1 MRLRRR
7 GLRVLAAATG
17 LALAA
22 ALAPG
27 AGAAPPPGR
36 PAGPPVTVPPVQ
48 VPPAHTPPGKA
59 ATPRAAFDV
68 ATYNIYLGAD
78 LNPLFGAS
86 DFVDLV
92 GRAGQVYAAMEAT
105 DFPERAE
112 AIADLLV
119 EASPDVVGLQEVALW
134 ATAPGTIETPTAPFT
149 VTYDFLDTLLKELAE
164 RGLPYEEVATNRN
177 FTGTLPISLGGA
189 PPLFPTSTWA
199 SFTDRDVIIVRSGL
213 PERRLAVDE
222 SSVREENFDA
232 TLVIPTG
239 VPQAPF
245 FPVPRG
251 WSSVDVTVKGSTF
264 TFFNTHLEAFNDPTE
279 EFGFYR
285 NLQAQELAV
294 EVAASAHPPIVV
306 GDINSRPPCDGF
318 NTEAY
323 EILIDVGLVEVWPA
337 VYPRQPCAQASFT
350 SGQDAD
356 LLNAESTL
364 THRIDTIMFDPKAFT
379 ALQADVIGE
388 EQQDRT
394 TPTGLWP
401 SDHAGSTAKLRS
413 LGR

>member
-7 GLRVLAAATG
+7 GLRALAAVTG

-48 VPPAHTPPGKA
+48 APPGKA

-78 LNPLFGAS
+78 LNPLFGAA

-119 EASPDVVGLQEVALW
+119 EESPDVVGLQEVAIW
-134 ATAPGTIETPTAPFT
+134 ATAPGTIASPTAPFT
-149 VTYDFLDTLLKELAE
+149 VTYDFLDTLLDELAE

-239 VPQAPF
+239 VQEAPL

-264 TFFNTHLEAFNDPTE
+264 TFFNTHLEAFGGDAI
-279 EFGFYR
+279 R

-294 EVAASAHPPIVV
+294 EVEDSDHPAIVV
-306 GDINSRPPCDGF
+306 GDINSRPPCDPSNNVAY
-318 NTEAY
+318 NT
-323 EILIDVGLVEVWPA
+323 LIGAGLVEVWPE
-337 VYPRQPCAQASFT
+337 VYPDPPVGCDPASYT
-350 SGQDAD
+350 SGQAAD
-356 LLNAESTL
+356 LLNAESEL
-364 THRIDTIMFDPKAFT
+364 DHRIDTIMFVPEAFT

-388 EQQDRT
+388 EQEDRT
-394 TPTGLWP
+394 TPTDLWP
-401 SDHAGSTAKLRS
+401 SDHAGSTGKLRS

>member
-7 GLRVLAAATG
+7 GLSALAAVTG

-36 PAGPPVTVPPVQ
+36 TAGPPVSV
-48 VPPAHTPPGKA
+48 PGKA

-68 ATYNIYLGAD
+68 ATYNVYLGAD

-112 AIADLLV
+112 AIADLLAE
-119 EASPDVVGLQEVALW
+119 EAPDVVGLQEVARW
-134 ATAPGTIETPTAPFT
+134 ATAPGNIQTPTAPFT
-149 VTYDFLDTLLKELAE
+149 VTYDFLDILLKELAE
-164 RGLPYEEVATNRN
+164 RGVPYEEVATNEN
-177 FTGTLPISLGGA
+177 FNGTLPISLGGA
-189 PPLFPTSTWA
+189 PPLFPSSTWA
-199 SFTDRDVIIVRSGL
+199 SFTDRDVIVVRSGL
-213 PERRLAVDE
+213 PERRLSVDE
-222 SSVREENFDA
+222 SSVRERNFSPEA

-285 NLQAQELAV
+285 NLQAHELADEV
-294 EVAASAHPPIVV
+294 EDSAYPPIVV

-323 EILIDVGLVEVWPA
+323 EILIDAGLVEVWPE
-337 VYPRQPCAQASFT
+337 VHPSEPCARASFT
-350 SGQDAD
+350 SGQAAD
-356 LLNAESTL
+356 LLNTESL
-364 THRIDTIMFDPKAFT
+364 LDHRIDTIMFDPRAFT

-401 SDHAGSTAKLRS
+401 SDHAGSTGKLRS

>member
-1 MRLRRR
+1 MRPRRR
-7 GLRVLAAATG
+7 GLRALAAVTG

-36 PAGPPVTVPPVQ
+36 PGGPPVTVPPVQ
-48 VPPAHTPPGKA
+48 APPGKA
-59 ATPRAAFDV
+59 PAPRAAFDV

-112 AIADLLV
+112 AIADLMV
-119 EASPDVVGLQEVALW
+119 EESPDVVGLQEVALW
-134 ATAPGTIETPTAPFT
+134 ATAPGTIQTPTAPFT
-149 VTYDFLDTLLKELAE
+149 VTYDFLDTLLDELAE

-177 FTGTLPISLGGA
+177 FNGTLPISLGGA

-239 VPQAPF
+239 VPEAPI

-264 TFFNTHLEAFNDPTE
+264 TFFNTHLEAFGGDAI
-279 EFGFYR
+279 R
-285 NLQAQELAV
+285 NLQAEELAD
-294 EVAASAHPPIVV
+294 EVGASAHPPIVV
-306 GDINSRPPCDGF
+306 GDINSRPPCDGR
-318 NTEAY
+318 NTVAY
-323 EILIDVGLVEVWPA
+323 NTLIDAGLVEVWPE
-337 VYPRQPCAQASFT
+337 VNPRGPCAEASYT
-350 SGQDAD
+350 SGQAAD
-356 LLNAESTL
+356 LLNAESEL
-364 THRIDTIMFDPKAFT
+364 DHRIDTIMFDPTAFT

-401 SDHAGSTAKLRS
+401 SDHAGSTGKLRS

>member
-7 GLRVLAAATG
+7 GLRALAAVTG

-36 PAGPPVTVPPVQ
+36 PAGPPVTAPPVQ
-48 VPPAHTPPGKA
+48 APPAKA
-59 ATPRAAFDV
+59 GTPRAAFDV

-112 AIADLLV
+112 AIADLLAE
-119 EASPDVVGLQEVALW
+119 EAPDVVGLQEVALW
-134 ATAPGTIETPTAPFT
+134 ATAPGNIQTPTAPFT
-149 VTYDFLDTLLKELAE
+149 VTYDFLDILLKELAE
-164 RGLPYEEVATNRN
+164 RGVPYEEVATNEN
-177 FTGTLPISLGGA
+177 FNGTLPIALGGA
-189 PPLFPTSTWA
+189 PLLFPDSTWA

-239 VPQAPF
+239 VPEAPL

-264 TFFNTHLEAFNDPTE
+264 TFFNTHFEAFGGDAI
-279 EFGFYR
+279 R

-294 EVAASAHPPIVV
+294 EVEDSAHPPIVV
-306 GDINSRPPCDGF
+306 GDINSRPPCDPSNNVAY
-318 NTEAY
+318 NT
-323 EILIDVGLVEVWPA
+323 LIDAGLVEVWPE
-337 VYPRQPCAQASFT
+337 VYPAPPDAPCDPASYT
-350 SGQDAD
+350 SGQAAD
-356 LLNAESTL
+356 LLNAESEL
-364 THRIDTIMFDPKAFT
+364 DHRIDTIMFDPRAFT

-388 EQQDRT
+388 EQEDRT
-394 TPTGLWP
+394 TPAGLWP
-401 SDHAGSTAKLRS
+401 SDHAGSTGKLRS